1 MADEN
6 RPNAE
11 PIKLS
16 KFVLLRRCLLECRNR
31 GNALPTTR
39 IAYMGRGTKKEGP
52 ITRAENLFLQTQKTK
67 QHLSENEKAKEAER
81 EKVARL
87 KALRLTKGAY
97 SK

>member
-6 RPNAE
+6 RPRAD

-16 KFVLLRRCLLECRNR
+16 KVFLLRRCLLKFKNR
-31 GNALPTTR
+31 GNSLPTTR
-39 IAYMGRGTKKEGP
+39 IAYMGRTKKMDS
-52 ITRAENLFLQTQKTK
+52 IARAENLFKKTQKPK
-67 QHLSENEKAKEAER
+67 QNLSENEESKQTER

-87 KALRLTKGAY
+87 KALRLTKGAT